1 MPSVAEIIGLKTPTP
16 TPLDTA
22 GIRAQWPQ
30 RLREQAL
37 FSARMTLQGYLDRV
51 QTVLMQVADGTLDAS
66 AARLALTDKL
76 AELGYSPE
84 PGTAGTLRDARTLAR
99 LNLVLKTNR
108 QTAASL
114 AQLAES
120 EDPQVAALFPAWELA
135 SGGYRKHHRTDWPQR
150 WKAAGERV
158 AWRGAHRTKM
168 VALKSSPIWQAL
180 GDGAGGFRDT
190 LGNPYPP
197 FAFGSSYEWV
207 PVDRLEARELGLLDG
222 ANGESRMVNRAAS
235 RDGQAEGAWGE
246 APPRDDSRFTI
257 HDSRRTAR
265 RAAALL
271 ITALAVKAIRNKNEI
286 DHCPKDGTI
295 LTKKGKCNSSRHK
308 AGDKPA
314 KDEAKEDVKQNPEPK
329 HDGVKEDVKQW
340 QEKPG
345 RGQTLSD
352 MACTLTEGL
361 TFLRA
366 NAQTQDRDGKTV
378 TWPERLVKKYQ
389 DGEGR
394 KQGPDPR
401 RLTLTKAAVATVRYP
416 ERIGRDYRGNQSFYY
431 REFGGEAVAV
441 FVDNATREVNGFMRG
456 TVGQVRHSIGGKYFR
471 RGK

>member
-1 MPSVAEIIGLKTPTP
+1 MPSVAEIVGLKTPTP
-16 TPLDTA
+16 TALDTA
-22 GIRAQWPQ
+22 GIRARWSQ

-66 AARLALTDKL
+66 AARLALTDTL
-76 AELGYSPE
+76 AQLGYTPQ
-84 PGTAGTLRDARTLAR
+84 PGTAGPLRDARTLAR
-99 LNLVLKTNR
+99 LNLVLDTN
-108 QTAASL
+108 QKTAASL
-114 AQLAES
+114 ARLAES

-150 WKAAGERV
+150 WRAAGERV
-158 AWRGAHRTKM
+158 GWRGAHRTKM

-207 PVDRLEARELGLLDG
+207 PVDRLEARELGLLDD

-271 ITALAVKAIRNKNEI
+271 ITVLAVRAIRNKAR
-286 DHCPKDGTI
+286 HCPQDGAFLDKDGD
-295 LTKKGKCNSSRHK
+295 CHSPRHGGHRN
-308 AGDKPA
+308 A
-314 KDEAKEDVKQNPEPK
+314 ER
-329 HDGVKEDVKQW
+329 W

-345 RGQTLSD
+345 RRQTLRD
-352 MACTLTEGL
+352 VACTQAEGRAL
-361 TFLRA
+361 LEA
-366 NAQTQDRDGKTV
+366 NAQTQDRDGRTI
-378 TWPERLVKKYQ
+378 TWPARLADKYLE
-389 DGEGR
+389 GEGR
-394 KQGPDPR
+394 RQGADPR
-401 RLTLTKAAVATVRYP
+401 RLTLAKAAVATVRYP
-416 ERIGRDYRGNQSFYY
+416 ERVGRDYRGNQTFYY
-431 REFGGEAVAV
+431 RAFGEEAVAV
-441 FVDNATREVNGFMRG
+441 FVDNATHEVNSFMRG
-456 TVGQVRHSIGGKYFR
+456 SVEQVRRSIGGKYFR

>member
-16 TPLDTA
+16 TALDTA
-22 GIRAQWPQ
+22 GIRARWSQ

-37 FSARMTLQGYLDRV
+37 FSARMTLEGYLRRV
-51 QTVLMQVADGTLDAS
+51 QEVLVRIAEGRLDAS

-76 AELGYSPE
+76 AELGYTPE
-84 PGTAGTLRDARTLAR
+84 PGTEGTLKDARTLAR

-135 SGGYRKHHRTDWPQR
+135 SGGYRKQHRTDWPQR

-158 AWRGAHRTKM
+158 AWRGASRTKM

-207 PVDRLEARELGLLDG
+207 PVDRLEARELGLLDE
-222 ANGESRMVNRAAS
+222 AANRA
-235 RDGQAEGAWGE
+235 
-246 APPRDDSRFTI
+246 
-257 HDSRRTAR
+257 AR

-295 LTKKGKCNSSRHK
+295 LDKDGQCHSQRHGGTKGQSAIEGHKGKCSRQEAERALDDGFSVKSSDGRSVRFDRFARDHYRFGQRRK
-308 AGDKPA
+308 DNTPKPENLEWLPA
-314 KDEAKEDVKQNPEPK
+314 AIHAVEHGE
-329 HDGVKEDVKQW
+329 
-340 QEKPG
+340 
-345 RGQTLSD
+345 RTLK
-352 MACTLTEGL
+352 
-361 TFLRA
+361 F
-366 NAQTQDRDGKTV
+366 
-378 TWPERLVKKYQ
+378 P
-389 DGEGR
+389 
-394 KQGPDPR
+394 
-401 RLTLTKAAVATVRYP
+401 
-416 ERIGRDYRGNQSFYY
+416 
-431 REFGGEAVAV
+431 
-441 FVDNATREVNGFMRG
+441 RG
-456 TVGQVRHSIGGKYFR
+456 TTPDYLDPPPGTQTVYTERYGRHTLKVYVYHNTGKVSGWHFE
-471 RGK
+471 

>member
-16 TPLDTA
+16 TALDTA
-22 GIRAQWPQ
+22 GIRSQWPQ

-66 AARLALTDKL
+66 AARLALTDTL
-76 AELGYSPE
+76 AQLGYAPE
-84 PGTAGTLRDARTLAR
+84 PGTEGTLKDARTLAR

-114 AQLAES
+114 ARLAES

-158 AWRGAHRTKM
+158 AWQGAHRTKM

-207 PVDRLEARELGLLDG
+207 PVDRLEARELGLLDE
-222 ANGESRMVNRAAS
+222 AANRA
-235 RDGQAEGAWGE
+235 
-246 APPRDDSRFTI
+246 
-257 HDSRRTAR
+257 AR

-271 ITALAVKAIRNKNEI
+271 IAALAVKAIRNKNEI

-295 LTKKGKCNSSRHK
+295 LDKDGQCHSQRHGGTKGQSAIEGHKGKCSRQEAERALDDGFSVKSSDGRSVRFDRFARDHYRFGQRRK
-308 AGDKPA
+308 DNTPKPENLEWLPA
-314 KDEAKEDVKQNPEPK
+314 AIHAVEHGE
-329 HDGVKEDVKQW
+329 
-340 QEKPG
+340 
-345 RGQTLSD
+345 RTLK
-352 MACTLTEGL
+352 
-361 TFLRA
+361 F
-366 NAQTQDRDGKTV
+366 
-378 TWPERLVKKYQ
+378 P
-389 DGEGR
+389 
-394 KQGPDPR
+394 
-401 RLTLTKAAVATVRYP
+401 
-416 ERIGRDYRGNQSFYY
+416 
-431 REFGGEAVAV
+431 
-441 FVDNATREVNGFMRG
+441 RG
-456 TVGQVRHSIGGKYFR
+456 TTPDYLDPPPGTQTVYTERYGRHTLKVYVYHNTGKVSGWHFE
-471 RGK
+471 

>member
-16 TPLDTA
+16 TALDTA
-22 GIRAQWPQ
+22 GIRSQWSQ

-51 QTVLMQVADGTLDAS
+51 QAVLKQVADGTLDAS
-66 AARLALTDKL
+66 AARLALTDTL
-76 AELGYSPE
+76 AQLGYAPE

-207 PVDRLEARELGLLDG
+207 PVDRLEARELGLLDE
-222 ANGESRMVNRAAS
+222 AANRA
-235 RDGQAEGAWGE
+235 
-246 APPRDDSRFTI
+246 
-257 HDSRRTAR
+257 AR

-295 LTKKGKCNSSRHK
+295 LTKKGKCNSSRHPT
-308 AGDKPA
+308 GGEPA
-314 KDEAKEDVKQNPEPK
+314 KAEAKEDAKQSPEPK
-329 HDGVKEDVKQW
+329 HGGVKEDVKQW
-340 QEKPG
+340 QEKPA

-352 MACTLTEGL
+352 LACTPNEGL
-361 TFLRA
+361 TFLHA
-366 NAQTQDRDGKTV
+366 NAQTKDRDGKTI
-378 TWPERLVKKYQ
+378 TWPKRLVGKYQ

-394 KQGPDPR
+394 PQGPDPR
-401 RLTLTKAAVATVRYP
+401 RLTLVKAAVATVRYP
-416 ERIGRDYRGNQSFYY
+416 GRVERDYRGNQSFYY
-431 REFGGEAVAV
+431 REFGEEAVAV
-441 FVDNATREVNGFMRG
+441 FVDEATHEVNGFMRG
-456 TVGQVRHSIGGKYFR
+456 SVGQVRHSIGGKYFR

>member
-1 MPSVAEIIGLKTPTP
+1 MVERNERRVRRVRRWDGVSALARELGLSRCFVSQV
-16 TPLDTA
+16 LN
-22 GIRAQWPQ
+22 GHR
-30 RLREQAL
+30 R
-37 FSARMTLQGYLDRV
+37 SARV
-51 QTVLMQVADGTLDAS
+51 E
-66 AARLALTDKL
+66 AAALALTDKL

-207 PVDRLEARELGLLDG
+207 PVDRLEARELGLLDE
-222 ANGESRMVNRAAS
+222 AANRAV
-235 RDGQAEGAWGE
+235 
-246 APPRDDSRFTI
+246 
-257 HDSRRTAR
+257 R

-271 ITALAVKAIRNKNEI
+271 ITVLAVRAIRNKAR
-286 DHCPKDGTI
+286 HCPQDGTI

-329 HDGVKEDVKQW
+329 HDGVKEDVRQW

>member
-16 TPLDTA
+16 TALDTA
-22 GIRAQWPQ
+22 GIRTRWSQ

-37 FSARMTLQGYLDRV
+37 FSARMTLQGYLDRAK
-51 QTVLMQVADGTLDAS
+51 TVLMQVADGTLDAS
-66 AARLALTDKL
+66 AARLALADTL
-76 AELGYSPE
+76 AQLGYAPE
-84 PGTAGTLRDARTLAR
+84 PGTEGTLKDARTLAR

-135 SGGYRKHHRTDWPQR
+135 SGGYRKQHRTDWPQR

-158 AWRGAHRTKM
+158 AWQGASRTKM

-207 PVDRLEARELGLLDG
+207 PVDRLEARELGLLDE
-222 ANGESRMVNRAAS
+222 AANRA
-235 RDGQAEGAWGE
+235 
-246 APPRDDSRFTI
+246 
-257 HDSRRTAR
+257 AR

-295 LTKKGKCNSSRHK
+295 LDKDGQCHSPRHGGTKGKS
-308 AGDKPA
+308 
-314 KDEAKEDVKQNPEPK
+314 V
-329 HDGVKEDVKQW
+329 
-340 QEKPG
+340 
-345 RGQTLSD
+345 
-352 MACTLTEGL
+352 TEGYKG
-361 TFLRA
+361 RC
-366 NAQTQDRDGKTV
+366 TQEEAEARLNTGMDVRGSDGRRIRFDRFARDHYRFGQRRKDNTPK
-378 TWPERLVKKYQ
+378 PENLEYL
-389 DGEGR
+389 
-394 KQGPDPR
+394 P
-401 RLTLTKAAVATVRYP
+401 
-416 ERIGRDYRGNQSFYY
+416 
-431 REFGGEAVAV
+431 VAV
-441 FVDNATREVNGFMRG
+441 LAVRQGTRELKFPRG
-456 TVGQVRHSIGGKYFR
+456 TTPDWLNPPRGTQAVYSLPFEGGIMRVYAYVDT
-471 RGK
+471 GKVSGWHLEKGAKK

>member
-1 MPSVAEIIGLKTPTP
+1 MPAVAEILAAKVPTP
-16 TPLDTA
+16 TALDSA
-22 GIRAQWPQ
+22 AIRARWSQ

-51 QTVLMQVADGTLDAS
+51 QAVLMQVADGTLDAS
-66 AARLALTDKL
+66 AARIALTDKL
-76 AELGYSPE
+76 AELGYTPE
-84 PGTAGTLRDARTLAR
+84 PGTAGTLKDARTLAR

-135 SGGYRKHHRTDWPQR
+135 SGGYRKQHRTDWPQR

-158 AWRGAHRTKM
+158 AWRGASRTKM

-207 PVDRLEARELGLLDG
+207 PVDRLEARELGLLDE
-222 ANGESRMVNRAAS
+222 AANRA
-235 RDGQAEGAWGE
+235 
-246 APPRDDSRFTI
+246 
-257 HDSRRTAR
+257 AR

-295 LTKKGKCNSSRHK
+295 LDKDGQCHSQRHGGTKGQSAIEGHKGKCSRQEAERALDDGFSVKSSDGRSVRFDRFARDHYRFGQRRK
-308 AGDKPA
+308 DNTPKPENLEWLPA
-314 KDEAKEDVKQNPEPK
+314 AIHAVEHGE
-329 HDGVKEDVKQW
+329 
-340 QEKPG
+340 
-345 RGQTLSD
+345 RTLK
-352 MACTLTEGL
+352 
-361 TFLRA
+361 F
-366 NAQTQDRDGKTV
+366 
-378 TWPERLVKKYQ
+378 P
-389 DGEGR
+389 
-394 KQGPDPR
+394 
-401 RLTLTKAAVATVRYP
+401 
-416 ERIGRDYRGNQSFYY
+416 
-431 REFGGEAVAV
+431 
-441 FVDNATREVNGFMRG
+441 RG
-456 TVGQVRHSIGGKYFR
+456 TTPDYLDPPPGTQTVYTERYGRHTLKVYVYHNTGKVSGWHFE
-471 RGK
+471 

>member
-16 TPLDTA
+16 TALDTA
-22 GIRAQWPQ
+22 GIRAQWSQ

-66 AARLALTDKL
+66 AARLALTDTL
-76 AELGYSPE
+76 AQLGYTPE

-99 LNLVLKTNR
+99 LNLVLDTN
-108 QTAASL
+108 QKTAASL
-114 AQLAES
+114 ARLAES
-120 EDPQVAALFPAWELA
+120 EDPQVAALFPAWELL
-135 SGGYRKHHRTDWPQR
+135 STGYRKHHRTDWPQR
-150 WKAAGERV
+150 WRAAGERV
-158 AWRGAHRTKM
+158 GWRGAHRTKM

-197 FAFGSSYEWV
+197 FAFGSSYAWV
-207 PVDRLEARELGLLDG
+207 HVDRLETKELGLL
-222 ANGESRMVNRAAS
+222 GEATNRA
-235 RDGQAEGAWGE
+235 
-246 APPRDDSRFTI
+246 
-257 HDSRRTAR
+257 AR

-271 ITALAVKAIRNKNEI
+271 ITALTLRAIRNRNCPDCGAFVTKGGKRNNP
-286 DHCPKDGTI
+286 DHPTGDESAKAEPEPK
-295 LTKKGKCNSSRHK
+295 K
-308 AGDKPA
+308 AP
-314 KDEAKEDVKQNPEPK
+314 EKEDVKQNPEPK

>member
-1 MPSVAEIIGLKTPTP
+1 MPGVAEIIGLKTPTP
-16 TPLDTA
+16 TALDTA
-22 GIRAQWPQ
+22 GIRARWSQ

-37 FSARMTLQGYLDRV
+37 FSARMTLQGYLDRAKA
-51 QTVLMQVADGTLDAS
+51 VLMQVADGTLDAS
-66 AARLALTDKL
+66 AARLALTDTL
-76 AELGYSPE
+76 AQLGYAPE
-84 PGTAGTLRDARTLAR
+84 PGTEGTLKDARTLAR

-168 VALKSSPIWQAL
+168 VALKNSPIWQAL

-207 PVDRLEARELGLLDG
+207 PVDRLEARELGLLDE
-222 ANGESRMVNRAAS
+222 ADNRAV
-235 RDGQAEGAWGE
+235 
-246 APPRDDSRFTI
+246 
-257 HDSRRTAR
+257 R

-271 ITALAVKAIRNKNEI
+271 ITALAVKAIRNKAR
-286 DHCPKDGTI
+286 HCPQDGAFLDKDGD
-295 LTKKGKCNSSRHK
+295 CHS
-308 AGDKPA
+308 
-314 KDEAKEDVKQNPEPK
+314 PK
-329 HDGVKEDVKQW
+329 HGGVKEDVKRW

-345 RGQTLSD
+345 RGQTLRD
-352 MACTLTEGL
+352 VACTQTEGL

-366 NAQTQDRDGKTV
+366 NAQTQDRDGKTI
-378 TWPERLVKKYQ
+378 TWPERLVKKYL

-394 KQGPDPR
+394 KQGPDPK
-401 RLTLTKAAVATVRYP
+401 RLELTRAAVATVRYP
-416 ERIGRDYRGNQSFYY
+416 GRVEPGYRGNQTFYY
-431 REFGGEAVAV
+431 REFGGLAVAV
-441 FVDNATREVNGFMRG
+441 FVDNATHEVNSFMRG
-456 TVGQVRHSIGGKYFR
+456 SVEQVRRSIGGKYFR
-471 RGK
+471 RGR

>member
-16 TPLDTA
+16 TALDTA
-22 GIRAQWPQ
+22 GIRACWSQ

-51 QTVLMQVADGTLDAS
+51 QTVLMQVADGALDAS
-66 AARLALTDKL
+66 AARLALTETL
-76 AELGYSPE
+76 AQLGYTPE

-135 SGGYRKHHRTDWPQR
+135 SGGYRKQHRTDWPQR

-207 PVDRLEARELGLLDG
+207 PVDRLEARELGLLDDT
-222 ANGESRMVNRAAS
+222 ANRAAP
-235 RDGQAEGAWGE
+235 AAGAWGE
-246 APPRDDSRFTI
+246 APPTNDSRFAI
-257 HDSRRTAR
+257 HDSRRAVR

-271 ITALAVKAIRNKNEI
+271 ITTLTLRAIRNKAKQ
-286 DHCPKDGTI
+286 CPQDGSFLDKDGECHDPRHGGT
-295 LTKKGKCNSSRHK
+295 KGKS
-308 AGDKPA
+308 
-314 KDEAKEDVKQNPEPK
+314 V
-329 HDGVKEDVKQW
+329 
-340 QEKPG
+340 
-345 RGQTLSD
+345 
-352 MACTLTEGL
+352 TEGYKGRCTREEAEARL
-361 TFLRA
+361 NTGMDVRGSDGRRIRF
-366 NAQTQDRDGKTV
+366 DRFARNHYRFGQRRKDNTPK
-378 TWPERLVKKYQ
+378 PENLEYL
-389 DGEGR
+389 
-394 KQGPDPR
+394 P
-401 RLTLTKAAVATVRYP
+401 
-416 ERIGRDYRGNQSFYY
+416 
-431 REFGGEAVAV
+431 VAV
-441 FVDNATREVNGFMRG
+441 LAVRQGTRELKFPRG
-456 TVGQVRHSIGGKYFR
+456 TTPDWLNPPRGTQAVYSLPFEGGIMRVYAYVDT
-471 RGK
+471 GKVSGWHLEKGAKK